1 MSYMEEKRIVRDSVL
16 IGEWKDVQD
25 LPLSS
30 ITKRADDVEK
40 LDGLVIKGYEMKWG
54 TTNEN
59 GERYAQGAFDDFIN
73 NYYIKN
79 GLNVVVDV
87 QHDTRPEW
95 LCGRLL
101 YIETN
106 TVGFYLVAYIP
117 RTEQAFEAVKSK
129 LQNGLLQ
136 GFSKFGFVDDGHYVF
151 KDNGKVDYFQIDK
164 IRLFAAS
171 LVATPANG
179 VPFEGV
185 GEVKNRL
192 EYVNKTHEVEEGA
205 MNKMFNKKKV
215 EV

>member
-16 IGEWKDVQD
+16 IGEWKDVHD

-40 LDGLVIKGYEMKWG
+40 LDGLIIKGYEMKWG
-54 TTNEN
+54 ATNEN
-59 GERYAQGAFDDFIN
+59 GERYAQGAFDDFIK

-87 QHDTRPEW
+87 QHYEDPFW

-136 GFSKFGFVDDGHYVF
+136 GFSKYGFVDDGHYVF

-171 LVATPANG
+171 LVAMPANG

-192 EYVNKTHEVEEGA
+192 EYVNITHEVEEGA
-205 MNKMFNKKKV
+205 MNKLFNKKKG
-215 EV
+215 